1 MNKTTAKL
9 VGYLITALRAIWA
22 FPGVAYRRIV
32 NRCETL
38 LRAVGLGLTTITKG
52 PEQPKKLFTI
62 SRRVALARCGVH
74 ILPSFVSLILIT
86 INLLGYFIGGELQ
99 GSQNRDSIKL
109 GTLQIVAKIQELL
122 VVASLSTVIFHVLRS
137 ELVFGPGLPL
147 GLLGAGFKFTS
158 LSFFW
163 SSEFWG
169 SVAYKG
175 ADHLRKASIF
185 GLLILSGL
193 LAVLAG
199 PTTAVLMIPREL
211 EWKAGGV
218 NFYLNGTKEEMWPNY
233 LGVPTV
239 NCSGSNWLNNSRCLA
254 NGYQSIHE
262 TFSNRRGSSQ
272 NGLISLQIADS
283 DLYKT
288 VHARARESETYIV
301 ETWAYTAHVPSAM
314 MHAASVSLWV
324 AALNYLVSI
333 AKPTMHPNPKLL
345 RYASSRTASVRT
357 ELPAARVLCDITIPV
372 DRNTTYVEARFP
384 MLPEHGLQARDNRL
398 NYADIWFQLQD
409 VTSIVMAM
417 MNTPASTRILVEPV
431 DLQPIPDQASSVGVL
446 LLSPDSENM
455 GRWILQGCSIDGR
468 WAKGKTKITENPLSV
483 KYDFSS
489 DQPRSTVDSKVD
501 VEAYGWARFKP
512 PNDGTWRRI
521 NITAGWLSAL
531 NVELPG
537 TGQAN
542 GTRNQR
548 TIESILE
555 VASDRPL
562 GDMDSNLMREFA
574 LAVIVA
580 DGLSRS
586 SSWLTTNYGSTFEPL
601 VSEPWNKS
609 SATTLVRL
617 GGPKNTPKSGT
628 STNNAKLHMQMEL
641 HGYAMSAESWFDF
654 LCIVVLLTHTM
665 IALGHS
671 VWVVW
676 HRRTSDAW
684 ENITEVLTL
693 GLNSDRPGQTGEP
706 GLENTSAGI
715 RTWVPTGQI
724 GWIEA
729 IDGNTSTSTALDRP
743 EELQLRFGRGRHM
756 KGGQKDDQFQAEEN
770 TNYGT
775 I

>member
-1 MNKTTAKL
+1 MNKLTAKL
-9 VGYLITALRAIWA
+9 VGYLISALRAILA
-22 FPGVAYRRIV
+22 LPEVAYRRIV

-38 LRAVGLGLTTITKG
+38 LRAVGLGITTITKG
-52 PEQPKKLFTI
+52 PERPKKLFTI

-74 ILPSFVSLILIT
+74 ILPSLVSLILIT

-99 GSQNRDSIKL
+99 GSKKQDSIKL
-109 GTLQIVAKIQELL
+109 GLLQIAAKVQELL

-169 SVAYKG
+169 SVGYKE
-175 ADHLRKASIF
+175 ASRLRKASIF

-218 NFYLNGTKEEMWPNY
+218 NFYLNGTREEMWPNY
-233 LGVPTV
+233 LGAPTV
-239 NCSGSNWLNNSRCLA
+239 NCSGSNWLNNTRCLA
-254 NGYQSIHE
+254 NGYHSIYE

-272 NGLISLQIADS
+272 GGLIALQFADG
-283 DLYKT
+283 DLSKT
-288 VHARARESETYIV
+288 VHARVRESSTYIV
-301 ETWAYTAHVPSAM
+301 ETWAYTAHVPSAIT
-314 MHAASVSLWV
+314 HAASVGLWV
-324 AALNYLVSI
+324 GALRYLSYI

-345 RYASSRTASVRT
+345 RYASSRTSSVRT
-357 ELPAARVLCDITIPV
+357 ELPAARVFCDNTVFVERNATHV
-372 DRNTTYVEARFP
+372 DGVFP
-384 MLPEHGLQARDNRL
+384 MLPDYGLQARDIGPD
-398 NYADIWFQLQD
+398 ADFIWFQIQN
-409 VTSIVMAM
+409 VTSIVTAM
-417 MNTPASTRILVEPV
+417 MNTPANTRIMVEPV

-446 LLSPDSENM
+446 LLSPDSENTE
-455 GRWILQGCSIDGR
+455 RWIMQGCSIDGR
-468 WAKGKTKITENPLSV
+468 WAKGKTKITEGPISV
-483 KYDFSS
+483 GYDFST
-489 DQPRSTVDSKVD
+489 DQPRSTLDSEVD
-501 VEAYGWARFKP
+501 VESYGWGRFTP

-531 NVELPG
+531 NAEIPG
-537 TGQAN
+537 TGHAN
-542 GTRNQR
+542 GTRQQR

-562 GDMDSNLMREFA
+562 GDIESNLMREFA

-580 DGLSRS
+580 EGLSRS
-586 SSWLTTNYGSTFEPL
+586 SSWRTTNYVSTLEPL
-601 VSEPWNKS
+601 ISSVWNKS
-609 SATTLVRL
+609 SATTLVRI
-617 GGPKNTPKSGT
+617 GGPENIADPGT
-628 STNNAKLHMQMEL
+628 SGKTAKLNMQMEL
-641 HGYAMSAESWFDF
+641 HGYAMSAESWIDY
-654 LCIVVLLTHTM
+654 LCIVVLLIHTI
-665 IALGHS
+665 IALSHS

-676 HRRTSDAW
+676 YRRTSDAW
-684 ENITEVLTL
+684 ESITDVLTL
-693 GLNSDRPGQTGEP
+693 GLNSERPGQTGED
-706 GLENTSAGI
+706 GLKNTSAGI
-715 RTWVPTGQI
+715 RTWVPTRQV

-743 EELQLRFGRGRHM
+743 EKLQLRFGQGRHM
-756 KGGQKDDQFQAEEN
+756 KGGQRDGQFQAKEN
-770 TNYGT
+770 INYGT